1 MQDLEVLRREIDLL
15 DRRLLELLADR
26 FRVVEQVVAVKSL
39 LGLPAR
45 IPDRISE
52 VIESREAQGQALG
65 LPPATAAKLWAVIV
79 EETCRNEE
87 ARFAALAG
95 TSIPTSEI
103 SSG

>member
-1 MQDLEVLRREIDLL
+1 MQDLEALRRDIDLV
-15 DRRLLELLADR
+15 DRQLLELLAHR
-26 FRVVEQVVAVKSL
+26 FRIVERVVAVKSL

-87 ARFAALAG
+87 ARFAALARTG
-95 TSIPTSEI
+95 LPTSET